1 MTPQAQWLEKNTRYL
16 MARWL
21 AVRERLLPAQNAET
35 EQIGVEDF
43 EREALDI
50 AATMG
55 APPTLD
61 RVCQEFDLSSFER
74 DVLLLCAGVELD
86 PEFNEICSRDPQ
98 YLHLL
103 QPTFHAA
110 LANLPDA
117 NWAAITPASPLRFWR
132 LIEVDRRDQTLA
144 NSPLRLDERILHYL
158 VGADYLDERLANFFQ
173 LVRPPKTMPPS
184 YRQHAEQIM
193 SLWINESEA
202 GIEQPEIE
210 QVRKRGLPPLDE
222 SEQRGQVPLPDLFNP
237 PPIIRLTGDWQSGRS
252 LLAAASCA
260 ALGLRL
266 YSLNASDIPAN
277 SVERETLLRLWQR
290 ESLLLRS
297 ALLLAADDA
306 DAESLRTARNF
317 ARRVGGLVFISG
329 DLTLRSE
336 PVATVEIN
344 LPQESEQRTI
354 WEESLGPLAARFNG
368 QLDEVIT
375 QFRFDPERIRSVA
388 RAVRE
393 KSVEEEVEKALWR
406 ECRVESRALLKE
418 LAECIEPKARWDDLV
433 LPSEHLQT
441 LGEIAAQVR
450 QRMKVYQSWG
460 FAARND
466 RGLGITAL
474 FAGPSGTGKTLAAEV
489 LANDLQLDL
498 HRIDLSQVVSKYIGD
513 TEKNLRAVFDA
524 AEQTGAVL
532 LFDEADALFGKR
544 SEVRDSHDRYA
555 NIEVS
560 YLLQRMEAYRGLAI
574 LTTNKRGSLDP
585 AFLRRLR
592 FVITFPF
599 PDGPQRAKI
608 WARIFPPETPVQ
620 DLDVLKLARLNVA
633 GGNIRNI
640 ALNAAFLAADLGE
653 PVQMSHLLRTARSEC
668 NKIEKQITAA
678 EIGGW
683 A

>member
-1 MTPQAQWLEKNTRYL
+1 MTPQERWLETNTRYL

-21 AVRERLLPAQNAET
+21 AVRERLLPTQTNEAM
-35 EQIGVEDF
+35 QIGAEDF
-43 EREALDI
+43 EREALDL
-50 AATMG
+50 AATMEG
-55 APPTLD
+55 PPTLD
-61 RVCQEFDLSSFER
+61 RLCKEFNLSSFER

-98 YLHLL
+98 YQHLL
-103 QPTFHAA
+103 QPTFHVA

-117 NWAAITPASPLRFWR
+117 LWAVITPASPLRFWR

-144 NSPLRLDERILHYL
+144 SSPLRLDERILHYL

-173 LVRPPKTMPPS
+173 LVRAPKTMPPS
-184 YRQHAEQIM
+184 YRQHAERVT
-193 SLWINESEA
+193 SLWTESGEA
-202 GIEQPEIE
+202 
-210 QVRKRGLPPLDE
+210 PL
-222 SEQRGQVPLPDLFNP
+222 
-237 PPIIRLTGDWQSGRS
+237 IRLTGDWQSGRS
-252 LLAAASCA
+252 QLAAASCA

-266 YSLNASDIPAN
+266 YSLHASEIPAN

-297 ALLLAADDA
+297 ALLLVTDDA
-306 DAESLRTARNF
+306 DAESLRHARSF
-317 ARRVGGLVFISG
+317 ARRVGGLVFVSG
-329 DLTLRSE
+329 ELTLRSE
-336 PVATVEIN
+336 AVATVEIN
-344 LPQESEQRTI
+344 LPQEGEQRTM
-354 WEESLGPLAARFNG
+354 WEESLGPLAARLNG
-368 QLDEVIT
+368 QLDEVVT

-393 KSVEEEVEKALWR
+393 KSAAEEIEKALWR
-406 ECRVESRALLKE
+406 ECRVESRAPLKE
-418 LAECIEPKARWDDLV
+418 LAECIEPKAHWDDLV
-433 LPSEHLQT
+433 LPADHMQT
-441 LGEIAAQVR
+441 LGEITAQVR

-460 FAARND
+460 FAMRND

-513 TEKNLRAVFDA
+513 TEKNLRAVFNA

-608 WARIFPPETPVQ
+608 WARIFPPETPTQ

-668 NKIEKQITAA
+668 NKIEKQVTTA

-683 A
+683 V

>member
-1 MTPQAQWLEKNTRYL
+1 MTPQEQYLETNTRYL

-21 AVRERLLPAQNAET
+21 AVRERLLPTQNSED
-35 EQIGVEDF
+35 QIGAEDF

-50 AATMG
+50 AATME

-61 RVCQEFDLSSFER
+61 RVCKEFNLSPFER

-86 PEFNEICSRDPQ
+86 PEFNELCSRDPQ
-98 YLHLL
+98 HQHLL
-103 QPTFHAA
+103 QPTFHVA
-110 LANLPDA
+110 LANLSEA
-117 NWAAITPASPLRFWR
+117 HWAAITPASPLRFWR

-158 VGADYLDERLANFFQ
+158 VGADYLDERLTNFFQ
-173 LVRPPKTMPPS
+173 PVRAPKTMPPS
-184 YRQHAEQIM
+184 YRTHAERIM
-193 SLWINESEA
+193 SLWADQSGEA
-202 GIEQPEIE
+202 
-210 QVRKRGLPPLDE
+210 
-222 SEQRGQVPLPDLFNP
+222 
-237 PPIIRLTGDWQSGRS
+237 PIIHLTGEWQSGRAM
-252 LLAAASCA
+252 LAAASCA

-297 ALLLAADDA
+297 ALLLVADA
-306 DAESLRTARNF
+306 GDAESLRTARNL
-317 ARRVGGLVFISG
+317 ARRVGGLLFVSG

-336 PVATVEIN
+336 AVATVEIN
-344 LPQESEQRTI
+344 LPQESEQRTL
-354 WEESLGPLAARFNG
+354 WEESLGPLAARLNG
-368 QLDEVIT
+368 QLDEVVT
-375 QFRFDPERIRSVA
+375 QFHFDPERIRSVA

-393 KSVEEEVEKALWR
+393 KASEQEVEKMLWR
-406 ECRVESRALLKE
+406 ECRVESRAPLKE

-460 FAARND
+460 FAMRND

-498 HRIDLSQVVSKYIGD
+498 HHIDLSQVVSKYIGD

-620 DLDVLKLARLNVA
+620 GLDVLKLARLNVA

>member
-1 MTPQAQWLEKNTRYL
+1 MTPQERWLETNTRYL

-21 AVRERLLPAQNAET
+21 AVRERLLPTENAET
-35 EQIGVEDF
+35 EQISVEDF
-43 EREALDI
+43 ETEALNI
-50 AATMG
+50 AATME

-61 RVCQEFDLSSFER
+61 RVCKEFNLSAFER

-98 YLHLL
+98 YQHLL
-103 QPTFHAA
+103 QPTFHTA
-110 LANLPDA
+110 LANLADA
-117 NWAAITPASPLRFWR
+117 HWAVITPASPLRFWR

-144 NSPLRLDERILHYL
+144 NSPLRLDERVLHYL
-158 VGADYLDERLANFFQ
+158 VGADYLDERLSNFFQ
-173 LVRPPKTMPPS
+173 LLRAPKTMPPS
-184 YRQHAEQIM
+184 YRQHAERIM
-193 SLWINESEA
+193 SLWADQSGET
-202 GIEQPEIE
+202 
-210 QVRKRGLPPLDE
+210 
-222 SEQRGQVPLPDLFNP
+222 
-237 PPIIRLTGDWQSGRS
+237 PIIHLTGDWQSGRS
-252 LLAAASCA
+252 LLAAACCA
-260 ALGLRL
+260 ALDLRL
-266 YSLNASDIPAN
+266 YALNATDIPTN

-297 ALLLAADDA
+297 ALLLVADDA
-306 DAESLRTARNF
+306 DAESLRIARNF
-317 ARRVGGLVFISG
+317 ARRVGGLLLVSG
-329 DLTLRSE
+329 DLDLRSE
-336 PVATVEIN
+336 AVATVEID

-354 WEESLGPLAARFNG
+354 WEESLGPLAARLNG
-368 QLDEVIT
+368 QLDEVVS
-375 QFRFDPERIRSVA
+375 QFHFDPERIRSVA

-393 KSVEEEVEKALWR
+393 SATETEVEKALWR
-406 ECRVESRALLKE
+406 ECRVESRIPLKE
-418 LAECIEPKARWDDLV
+418 LAECIEPKAKWDDLV
-433 LPSEHLQT
+433 LPNEHMQT

-450 QRMKVYQSWG
+450 QRMKVYESWG
-460 FAARND
+460 FAMRND

-489 LANDLQLDL
+489 LAHELELDL

-513 TEKNLRAVFDA
+513 TEKNLRAVFNA

-574 LTTNKRGSLDP
+574 LTSNKRGSLDP

-608 WARIFPPETPVQ
+608 WARIFPPETPTQ

-640 ALNAAFLAADLGE
+640 ALNAAFLAADMNE

-668 NKIEKQITAA
+668 SKIEKQITAA

>member
-1 MTPQAQWLEKNTRYL
+1 M
-16 MARWL
+16 
-21 AVRERLLPAQNAET
+21 
-35 EQIGVEDF
+35 ID
-43 EREALDI
+43 
-50 AATMG
+50 AT
-55 APPTLD
+55 
-61 RVCQEFDLSSFER
+61 LSSFER
-74 DVLLLCAGVELD
+74 DVLLLCAGVEID
-86 PEFNEICSRDPQ
+86 PEFNELCSRDPQ
-98 YLHLL
+98 YQHLL
-103 QPTFHAA
+103 QPTFHVA
-110 LANLPDA
+110 LANLSEA
-117 NWAAITPASPLRFWR
+117 HWAAITPASPLRFWR

-173 LVRPPKTMPPS
+173 VVHAPQTMPPS
-184 YRQHAEQIM
+184 YRTQAERIM
-193 SLWINESEA
+193 NLWADKSGEA
-202 GIEQPEIE
+202 
-210 QVRKRGLPPLDE
+210 
-222 SEQRGQVPLPDLFNP
+222 
-237 PPIIRLTGDWQSGRS
+237 PIIHLTGDWQSGRS
-252 LLAAASCA
+252 MLAAASCA

-266 YSLNASDIPAN
+266 YSLNASEIPAN
-277 SVERETLLRLWQR
+277 SIERETLLRLWQR

-297 ALLLAADDA
+297 ALLLVADDA
-306 DAESLRTARNF
+306 DAESLRLARNL
-317 ARRVGGLVFISG
+317 ARRVGGLLFVSG
-329 DLTLRSE
+329 DLALRSE
-336 PVATVEIN
+336 AVATVEID
-344 LPQESEQRTI
+344 LPQASEQRAI
-354 WEESLGPLAARFNG
+354 WEESLGPLAARLNG
-368 QLDEVIT
+368 QLDEVVT

-393 KSVEEEVEKALWR
+393 IASEEEFEKSLWR
-406 ECRVESRALLKE
+406 ECRVESRAPLKE

-433 LPSEHLQT
+433 LPAEHLQT

-460 FAARND
+460 FAMRND

-498 HRIDLSQVVSKYIGD
+498 HHIDLSQVVSKYIGE
-513 TEKNLRAVFDA
+513 TEKNLRAVFNA

-585 AFLRRLR
+585 AFMRRLR

-608 WARIFPPETPVQ
+608 WARIFPPETPVR

-653 PVQMSHLLRTARSEC
+653 PVQMNHLLRTARSEC
-668 NKIEKQITAA
+668 SKIEKQITAA

>member
-1 MTPQAQWLEKNTRYL
+1 MTPQERWLETNTRYL

-21 AVRERLLPAQNAET
+21 AVRERLLPTQSSDE
-35 EQIGVEDF
+35 EQVVSEDF

-50 AATMG
+50 AATMD

-61 RVCQEFDLSSFER
+61 RVCKEFNLSAFER

-86 PEFNEICSRDPQ
+86 PEFTDICSRDPEHQ
-98 YLHLL
+98 HLL

-110 LANLPDA
+110 LANLSEA
-117 NWAAITPASPLRFWR
+117 HWAAITPASPLRFWR
-132 LIEVDRRDQTLA
+132 LLEVDRRNQTLA
-144 NSPLRLDERILHYL
+144 SSPLHLDERILHYL

-173 LVRPPKTMPPS
+173 PVRAPKSMPPS
-184 YRQHAEQIM
+184 YRKHAERIA
-193 SLWINESEA
+193 SLWADDSGET
-202 GIEQPEIE
+202 
-210 QVRKRGLPPLDE
+210 
-222 SEQRGQVPLPDLFNP
+222 
-237 PPIIRLTGDWQSGRS
+237 PIIHLTGDWQSGRP

-260 ALGLRL
+260 ALGLKL
-266 YSLNASDIPAN
+266 YSLNAADIPTN

-297 ALLLAADDA
+297 ALLLVTDDA
-306 DAESLRTARNF
+306 DTEAMRIARNF
-317 ARRVGGLVFISG
+317 ARRVGGLLFISG
-329 DLTLRSE
+329 EVTLRSE
-336 PVATVEIN
+336 SVATVEIN
-344 LPQESEQRTI
+344 LPEDSEQRTI
-354 WEESLGPLAARFNG
+354 WEESLGPLAARLNG
-368 QLDEVIT
+368 QLDDVIS
-375 QFRFDPERIRSVA
+375 QFRFDPERIRSVS

-393 KSVEEEVEKALWR
+393 KASAGEVERVLWR
-406 ECRVESRALLKE
+406 ECRVESRAPLKD
-418 LAECIEPKARWDDLV
+418 LAECIEPKARWDDLI
-433 LPSEHLQT
+433 LPSEHMQT

-450 QRMKVYQSWG
+450 QRMTVYQSWG
-460 FAARND
+460 FALRND

-513 TEKNLRAVFDA
+513 TEKNLRAVFNA

-574 LTTNKRGSLDP
+574 LTTNKRGSLDN

-592 FVITFPF
+592 FLINFPF
-599 PDGPQRAKI
+599 PDTAQRAKI
-608 WARIFPPETPVQ
+608 WSRIFPDETPTR
-620 DLDVLKLARLNVA
+620 DLDILKLARLSVA

-653 PVQMSHLLRTARSEC
+653 PVQMSHLLRTARTEC
-668 NKIEKQITAA
+668 NKIEKQVTAA

-683 A
+683 V

>member
-1 MTPQAQWLEKNTRYL
+1 MTPQERWLETNTRYL

-21 AVRERLLPAQNAET
+21 AVRERLLPTQNSEAE
-35 EQIGVEDF
+35 QVGAEDF

-50 AATMG
+50 AATME
-55 APPTLD
+55 AAPTLD
-61 RVCQEFDLSSFER
+61 RVCKEFNLSSFER

-86 PEFNEICSRDPQ
+86 PEFNEICARDPQ
-98 YLHLL
+98 YQHLL
-103 QPTFHAA
+103 QPTFHVA

-117 NWAAITPASPLRFWR
+117 HWAAITPASPLRFWR

-158 VGADYLDERLANFFQ
+158 VGADYLDERLANFFEP
-173 LVRPPKTMPPS
+173 VRAPKTMPPS
-184 YRQHAEQIM
+184 YRRHAERIT
-193 SLWINESEA
+193 SLWAE
-202 GIEQPEIE
+202 P
-210 QVRKRGLPPLDE
+210 DE
-222 SEQRGQVPLPDLFNP
+222 R
-237 PPIIRLTGDWQSGRS
+237 PIIRLAGDWLSGRPA
-252 LLAAASCA
+252 LAAASCA
-260 ALGLRL
+260 ALGLNL

-297 ALLLAADDA
+297 ALLLVTDNA
-306 DAESLRTARNF
+306 DAESLRMARNF
-317 ARRVGGLVFISG
+317 IQRAGGLLFVSG
-329 DLTLRSE
+329 DLALRSE

-344 LPQESEQRTI
+344 LPQDGEQRTL
-354 WEESLGPLAARFNG
+354 WEESLGPLAARLNG
-368 QLDEVIT
+368 QLDEVVT

-388 RAVRE
+388 RVVRE
-393 KSVEEEVEKALWR
+393 NAADRPAELEQVLWR
-406 ECRVESRALLKE
+406 ECRVESRAPLKE
-418 LAECIEPKARWDDLV
+418 LAECIEPKAHWDDLV
-433 LPSEHLQT
+433 LPGEHLQT

-460 FAARND
+460 FAIRND

-513 TEKNLRAVFDA
+513 TEKNLRAVFNA

-574 LTTNKRGSLDP
+574 LTTNKRGSLDT

-592 FVITFPF
+592 FLITFPF
-599 PDGPQRAKI
+599 PDGTHRAKI
-608 WARIFPPETPVQ
+608 WSRIFPPETPTQ

-640 ALNAAFLAADLGE
+640 ALNAAFLAADLNE
-653 PVQMSHLLRTARSEC
+653 PVQMSHLLRTARTEC
-668 NKIEKQITAA
+668 NKIEKQITTA
-678 EIGGW
+678 ETGGW
-683 A
+683 V

>member
-1 MTPQAQWLEKNTRYL
+1 MTPQERWLETNTRYL

-21 AVRERLLPAQNAET
+21 AVRERLLPTQSSDE
-35 EQIGVEDF
+35 EQVVSEDF

-50 AATMG
+50 AATMD

-61 RVCQEFDLSSFER
+61 RVCKEFNLSAFER

-86 PEFNEICSRDPQ
+86 PEFTDICSRDPEHQ
-98 YLHLL
+98 HLL

-110 LANLPDA
+110 LANLSDA
-117 NWAAITPASPLRFWR
+117 HWAAITPASPLRFWR
-132 LIEVDRRDQTLA
+132 LLEVDRRNQTLA
-144 NSPLRLDERILHYL
+144 SSPLHLDERILHYL

-173 LVRPPKTMPPS
+173 PVRAPKSMPPS
-184 YRQHAEQIM
+184 YRKHAERIA
-193 SLWINESEA
+193 SLWADDSGET
-202 GIEQPEIE
+202 
-210 QVRKRGLPPLDE
+210 
-222 SEQRGQVPLPDLFNP
+222 
-237 PPIIRLTGDWQSGRS
+237 PIIHLTGDWQSGRP

-260 ALGLRL
+260 ALGLKL
-266 YSLNASDIPAN
+266 YSLNAADIPTN

-297 ALLLAADDA
+297 ALLLVTDDVDTEA
-306 DAESLRTARNF
+306 MRIARNF
-317 ARRVGGLVFISG
+317 ARRVGGLLFISG
-329 DLTLRSE
+329 EVTLRSE
-336 PVATVEIN
+336 SVATVEIN
-344 LPQESEQRTI
+344 LPEDSEQRTI
-354 WEESLGPLAARFNG
+354 WEESLGPLAARLNG
-368 QLDEVIT
+368 QLDEVIS
-375 QFRFDPERIRSVA
+375 QFRFDPERIRSVS

-393 KSVEEEVEKALWR
+393 KASAGEVERVLWR
-406 ECRVESRALLKE
+406 ECRVESRAPLKD
-418 LAECIEPKARWDDLV
+418 LAECIEPKARWDDLI
-433 LPSEHLQT
+433 LPSEHMQT

-450 QRMKVYQSWG
+450 QRMTVYQSWG
-460 FAARND
+460 FALRND

-513 TEKNLRAVFDA
+513 TEKNLRAVFNA

-574 LTTNKRGSLDP
+574 LTTNKRGSLDN

-592 FVITFPF
+592 FLINFPF
-599 PDGPQRAKI
+599 PDTAQRAKI
-608 WARIFPPETPVQ
+608 WSRIFPDETPTR
-620 DLDVLKLARLNVA
+620 DLDILKLARLSVA

-653 PVQMSHLLRTARSEC
+653 PVQMSHLLRTARTEC
-668 NKIEKQITAA
+668 NKIEKQVTAA

-683 A
+683 V

>member
-1 MTPQAQWLEKNTRYL
+1 MTPQERWLETNTRYL

-21 AVRERLLPAQNAET
+21 AVRELLLPAQSAE
-35 EQIGVEDF
+35 EDDVVSEDF

-50 AATMG
+50 AATME

-61 RVCQEFDLSSFER
+61 RVCKEFNLSAFER

-86 PEFNEICSRDPQ
+86 LEFTDLCSRDPEHQ
-98 YLHLL
+98 HLL
-103 QPTFHAA
+103 QPTFHTA
-110 LANLPDA
+110 LANLTDA
-117 NWAAITPASPLRFWR
+117 HWAAITPASPLRFWR
-132 LIEVDRRDQTLA
+132 LVEVDRRDQTLA
-144 NSPLRLDERILHYL
+144 NSPLHLDERILHYL

-173 LVRPPKTMPPS
+173 PVRAPKSMPPS
-184 YRQHAEQIM
+184 YRKHAERITG
-193 SLWINESEA
+193 LWGSE
-202 GIEQPEIE
+202 E
-210 QVRKRGLPPLDE
+210 PP
-222 SEQRGQVPLPDLFNP
+222 V
-237 PPIIRLTGDWQSGRS
+237 IHLTGDWQSGRP

-260 ALGLRL
+260 ALDLRL
-266 YSLNASDIPAN
+266 YALNAADIPTN

-297 ALLLAADDA
+297 ALLLVTDDA
-306 DAESLRTARNF
+306 DAEAMRIARNF
-317 ARRVGGLVFISG
+317 AKRVGGLLLVSG
-329 DLTLRSE
+329 DVILRSE
-336 PVATVEIN
+336 SVATIEIN
-344 LPQESEQRTI
+344 LPEESEQRAI
-354 WEESLGPLAARFNG
+354 WEESLGPLAARLNG

-375 QFRFDPERIRSVA
+375 QFRFDPERIRSVS

-393 KSVEEEVEKALWR
+393 KASADEVEKVLWR
-406 ECRVESRALLKE
+406 ECRVESRAPLKE
-418 LAECIEPKARWDDLV
+418 LAECIEPKARWNDLV
-433 LPSEHLQT
+433 LPGEHMQT

-450 QRMKVYQSWG
+450 QRMTVYQSWG
-460 FAARND
+460 FALRND

-513 TEKNLRAVFDA
+513 TEKNLRAVFNA

-574 LTTNKRGSLDP
+574 LTTNKRGSLDN

-592 FVITFPF
+592 FLINFPF
-599 PDGPQRAKI
+599 PDATQRAKI
-608 WARIFPPETPVQ
+608 WSRIFPDETPTR
-620 DLDVLKLARLNVA
+620 DLDILKLARLNVA

-640 ALNAAFLAADLGE
+640 ALNAAFLAADMGE
-653 PVQMSHLLRTARSEC
+653 PVQMSHLLRTARTEC
-668 NKIEKQITAA
+668 NKIEKQVTVA

-683 A
+683 V

>member
-1 MTPQAQWLEKNTRYL
+1 MTPQERWLETNTRYL

-21 AVRERLLPAQNAET
+21 AVRERLLPIQNSED
-35 EQIGVEDF
+35 EQIVAEDF

-50 AATMG
+50 AATME

-61 RVCQEFDLSSFER
+61 RVCKELNLSSFER

-98 YLHLL
+98 YQHLL
-103 QPTFHAA
+103 QPTFHVA

-117 NWAAITPASPLRFWR
+117 HWAAITPASALRFWR
-132 LIEVDRRDQTLA
+132 LVDVDRRDQTLA

-173 LVRPPKTMPPS
+173 VVRAPHAMPPS
-184 YRQHAEQIM
+184 YRSHAERIV
-193 SLWINESEA
+193 SLWGDKSGA
-202 GIEQPEIE
+202 A
-210 QVRKRGLPPLDE
+210 
-222 SEQRGQVPLPDLFNP
+222 
-237 PPIIRLTGDWQSGRS
+237 PIIHLTGDWQSGRP

-266 YSLNASDIPAN
+266 YALNASDIPAN

-297 ALLLAADDA
+297 ALLLVTDDA
-306 DAESLRTARNF
+306 DAESLRIARHL
-317 ARRVGGLVFISG
+317 ARRVGGLLFISG
-329 DLTLRSE
+329 DVALGSE
-336 PVATVEIN
+336 AVATVEIN
-344 LPQESEQRTI
+344 LPPESEQRAI
-354 WEESLGPLAARFNG
+354 WEESLGPLAARLNG
-368 QLDEVIT
+368 HLDEVVT
-375 QFRFDPERIRSVA
+375 QFRFDPARIRSVA

-393 KSVEEEVEKALWR
+393 QTTEAEVEKVLWR
-406 ECRVESRALLKE
+406 ECRVESRAPLKE
-418 LAECIEPKARWDDLV
+418 LAECIEPKAHWDDLI
-433 LPSEHLQT
+433 LPGEHMQT

-450 QRMKVYQSWG
+450 QRVKVYESWG
-460 FAARND
+460 FAMRND

-513 TEKNLRAVFDA
+513 TEKNLRAVFNA

-574 LTTNKRGSLDP
+574 LTTNKRGSLDA

-592 FVITFPF
+592 FLITFPF
-599 PDGPQRAKI
+599 PDGAHRAQI
-608 WARIFPPETPVQ
+608 WSRIFPPETPVQ
-620 DLDVLKLARLNVA
+620 DLDVLKLARLSVA

-640 ALNAAFLAADLGE
+640 ALNAAFLAADMGE
-653 PVQMSHLLRTARSEC
+653 PVQMSHLLRTARTEC

-683 A
+683 V

>member
-1 MTPQAQWLEKNTRYL
+1 MTPQERFLETNTRYL

-21 AVRERLLPAQNAET
+21 AVRERLLPSQSSQE
-35 EQIGVEDF
+35 EQIVSEDF

-50 AATMG
+50 AATMD

-61 RVCQEFDLSSFER
+61 RVCKEFNLSPFER
-74 DVLLLCAGVELD
+74 DVLLFCAGVELD
-86 PEFNEICSRDPQ
+86 PEFTELCSHEHQ
-98 YLHLL
+98 HLL
-103 QPTFHAA
+103 QPTFQTA
-110 LANLPDA
+110 LANLADA
-117 NWAAITPASPLRFWR
+117 HWAAITPASPLRFWR
-132 LIEVDRRDQTLA
+132 LLEVDRSDQTLA

-173 LVRPPKTMPPS
+173 PVRAPKSMPPS
-184 YRQHAEQIM
+184 YRKHAERIV
-193 SLWINESEA
+193 SLWGSQE
-202 GIEQPEIE
+202 
-210 QVRKRGLPPLDE
+210 PP
-222 SEQRGQVPLPDLFNP
+222 V
-237 PPIIRLTGDWQSGRS
+237 IHLTGDWQSGRP

-260 ALGLRL
+260 ALDLRL
-266 YSLNASDIPAN
+266 YSLNASDIPTN

-297 ALLLAADDA
+297 ALLLVTDDA
-306 DAESLRTARNF
+306 DAEAMRSARNF
-317 ARRVGGLVFISG
+317 AGRVGGLLFVSG
-329 DLTLRSE
+329 EVTLRTESL
-336 PVATVEIN
+336 ATVEID
-344 LPQESEQRTI
+344 LPEDGEQRTI
-354 WEESLGPLAARFNG
+354 WEESLGPLAARLNG
-368 QLDEVIT
+368 QLDEVVS
-375 QFRFDPERIRSVA
+375 QFRFDPERIRSVS

-393 KSVEEEVEKALWR
+393 SASAGEVEKVLWR
-406 ECRVESRALLKE
+406 ECRVESRAPLKD
-418 LAECIEPKARWDDLV
+418 LAECIEPKARWEDLI
-433 LPSEHLQT
+433 LPREHMQT

-450 QRMKVYQSWG
+450 QRMTVYQTWG
-460 FAARND
+460 FAIRND

-513 TEKNLRAVFDA
+513 TEKNLRAVFNA

-574 LTTNKRGSLDP
+574 LTTNKRGSLDH

-592 FVITFPF
+592 FLINFPF
-599 PDGPQRAKI
+599 PDATHRAKI
-608 WARIFPPETPVQ
+608 WARIFPDETPTR

-640 ALNAAFLAADLGE
+640 ALNAAFLAADIGE
-653 PVQMSHLLRTARSEC
+653 PVQMSHLLRTARTEC
-668 NKIEKQITAA
+668 NKIEKQVTAA

-683 A
+683 V

>member
-1 MTPQAQWLEKNTRYL
+1 MTPQERWLETNTRYL

-21 AVRERLLPAQNAET
+21 AVRERLLPTKNSEE
-35 EQIGVEDF
+35 EQIVSEDF
-43 EREALDI
+43 EKEALDI
-50 AATMG
+50 AATMD

-61 RVCQEFDLSSFER
+61 RVCKELNLSAFER
-74 DVLLLCAGVELD
+74 DVMLYCAGVELD
-86 PEFNEICSRDPQ
+86 PEFNELCSRDPEHQ
-98 YLHLL
+98 HLL
-103 QPTFHAA
+103 QPTFHIA
-110 LANLPDA
+110 LANLSDA
-117 NWAAITPASPLRFWR
+117 HWAAITPASPLRFWR
-132 LIEVDRRDQTLA
+132 LVEVDRRDQTLA

-158 VGADYLDERLANFFQ
+158 VGADYLDERLANFFN
-173 LVRPPKTMPPS
+173 LVHAPKTMPPS
-184 YRQHAEQIM
+184 YRKHAERIVN
-193 SLWINESEA
+193 LWGS
-202 GIEQPEIE
+202 
-210 QVRKRGLPPLDE
+210 DE
-222 SEQRGQVPLPDLFNP
+222 
-237 PPIIRLTGDWQSGRS
+237 PPIIHLTGDWISGRP

-260 ALGLRL
+260 ALELKL
-266 YSLNASDIPAN
+266 YSLNATDIPAN

-297 ALLLAADDA
+297 ALLLVTDDA
-306 DAESLRTARNF
+306 DAESLRIARNF
-317 ARRVGGLVFISG
+317 MRRVGGLLFVSG
-329 DLTLRSE
+329 DIALRSE

-344 LPQESEQRTI
+344 LPEDSEQRTI
-354 WEESLGPLAARFNG
+354 WEESLGPLAARLNG
-368 QLDEVIT
+368 QLDEVVS
-375 QFRFDPERIRSVA
+375 QFRFEPERIRSVG
-388 RAVRE
+388 RAIGE
-393 KSVEEEVEKALWR
+393 NASEADVEKVLWR
-406 ECRVESRALLKE
+406 ECRVESRAPLKE
-418 LAECIEPKARWDDLV
+418 LAELIEPRAHWDDLI
-433 LPSEHLQT
+433 LPGEHLQT

-450 QRMKVYQSWG
+450 QRTKVYQSWG
-460 FAARND
+460 FALRND

-513 TEKNLRAVFDA
+513 TEKNLRAVFNA

-574 LTTNKRGSLDP
+574 LTTNKRGSLDG

-592 FVITFPF
+592 FLIPFPF
-599 PDGPQRAKI
+599 PDAAHRAKI
-608 WARIFPPETPVQ
+608 WSRIFPAETPTQ

-640 ALNAAFLAADLGE
+640 ALNAAFLAADMGE
-653 PVQMSHLLRTARSEC
+653 PVQMSHLVRTARTEC
-668 NKIEKQITAA
+668 NKIEKQITTA

-683 A
+683 V

>member
-1 MTPQAQWLEKNTRYL
+1 MTPQEQYLETNTRYL

-21 AVRERLLPAQNAET
+21 AVRELLLPTQNSED
-35 EQIGVEDF
+35 QIGAEDF

-50 AATMG
+50 AATME

-61 RVCQEFDLSSFER
+61 RVCKEFNLSPFER

-86 PEFNEICSRDPQ
+86 PEFNELCSRDPQ
-98 YLHLL
+98 HQHLL
-103 QPTFHAA
+103 QPTFHVA
-110 LANLPDA
+110 LANLSEA
-117 NWAAITPASPLRFWR
+117 HWAAITPASPLRFWR
-132 LIEVDRRDQTLA
+132 LIEVDRRDQILA

-158 VGADYLDERLANFFQ
+158 VGADYLDERLTNFFQ
-173 LVRPPKTMPPS
+173 PVRAPKTMPPS
-184 YRQHAEQIM
+184 YRTHAERIM
-193 SLWINESEA
+193 SLWADQSGEA
-202 GIEQPEIE
+202 
-210 QVRKRGLPPLDE
+210 
-222 SEQRGQVPLPDLFNP
+222 
-237 PPIIRLTGDWQSGRS
+237 PIIHLTGEWQSGRAM
-252 LLAAASCA
+252 LAAASCA

-297 ALLLAADDA
+297 ALLLVADA
-306 DAESLRTARNF
+306 GDAESLRMARNL
-317 ARRVGGLVFISG
+317 AQRVGGLLFVSG

-336 PVATVEIN
+336 AVATVEIN
-344 LPQESEQRTI
+344 LPQESEQRTL
-354 WEESLGPLAARFNG
+354 WEESLGPLAARLNG

-393 KSVEEEVEKALWR
+393 KASEQEVEKMLWR
-406 ECRVESRALLKE
+406 ECRVESRAPLKE

-460 FAARND
+460 FAMRND

-498 HRIDLSQVVSKYIGD
+498 HHIDLSQVVSKYIGD

-620 DLDVLKLARLNVA
+620 GLDVLKLARLNVA

>member
-1 MTPQAQWLEKNTRYL
+1 MTPQERWLETNTRYL

-21 AVRERLLPAQNAET
+21 AVRERLLPTKNSEE
-35 EQIGVEDF
+35 EQIVSEDF

-50 AATMG
+50 AATMDE
-55 APPTLD
+55 PPTLD
-61 RVCQEFDLSSFER
+61 RVCKELNLSAFER
-74 DVLLLCAGVELD
+74 DVLLYCAGVELD
-86 PEFNEICSRDPQ
+86 PEFNELCSREPEHQ
-98 YLHLL
+98 HLL
-103 QPTFHAA
+103 QPTFHIA
-110 LANLPDA
+110 LASLSDA
-117 NWAAITPASPLRFWR
+117 HWAAITPASPLRFWR

-144 NSPLRLDERILHYL
+144 NSPLHLDERILHYL
-158 VGADYLDERLANFFQ
+158 VGADYLDERLANFFN
-173 LVRPPKTMPPS
+173 LVRAPKTMPPS
-184 YRQHAEQIM
+184 YRKHAERIT
-193 SLWINESEA
+193 SLWGSE
-202 GIEQPEIE
+202 E
-210 QVRKRGLPPLDE
+210 
-222 SEQRGQVPLPDLFNP
+222 
-237 PPIIRLTGDWQSGRS
+237 PPIIHLTGDWQSGRP
-252 LLAAASCA
+252 LLAAASCS
-260 ALGLRL
+260 ALGLKL

-297 ALLLAADDA
+297 ALLLVTDDA
-306 DAESLRTARNF
+306 DAESLRLARNF
-317 ARRVGGLVFISG
+317 MRRVGGLLFVSG
-329 DLTLRSE
+329 DVALRSE

-344 LPQESEQRTI
+344 LPEDSEQRTI
-354 WEESLGPLAARFNG
+354 WEESLGPLAARLNG
-368 QLDEVIT
+368 QLDEVVG
-375 QFRFDPERIRSVA
+375 QFRFDPERIRSVG
-388 RAVRE
+388 RAIRE
-393 KSVEEEVEKALWR
+393 DASEADVEKVLWR
-406 ECRVESRALLKE
+406 ECRVEARAPLKE
-418 LAECIEPKARWDDLV
+418 LAECIEPKAHWDDLV
-433 LPSEHLQT
+433 LPGEHLQT

-450 QRMKVYQSWG
+450 QRIKVYQSWG
-460 FAARND
+460 FALRND

-513 TEKNLRAVFDA
+513 TEKNLRAVFNA

-574 LTTNKRGSLDP
+574 LTTNKRGSLDS

-592 FVITFPF
+592 FLIPFPF
-599 PDGPQRAKI
+599 PDHMHRAKI
-608 WARIFPPETPVQ
+608 WSRIFPAETPTQ

-640 ALNAAFLAADLGE
+640 ALNAAFLAADMGE
-653 PVQMSHLLRTARSEC
+653 PVQMSHLLRTARTEC
-668 NKIEKQITAA
+668 NKIEKQITTA

-683 A
+683 V

>member
-1 MTPQAQWLEKNTRYL
+1 MTPQQRFLEMNTRYL

-21 AVRERLLPAQNAET
+21 AVRERLLPTQSSEE
-35 EQIGVEDF
+35 EQVGTEDF
-43 EREALDI
+43 EHEAFDI
-50 AATMG
+50 AATMD

-61 RVCQEFDLSSFER
+61 RLCKEFNLSSFER

-86 PEFNEICSRDPQ
+86 PEFNDICSRNPEHR
-98 YLHLL
+98 HLL
-103 QPTFHAA
+103 QPSFHIA
-110 LANLPDA
+110 LANLVDA
-117 NWAAITPASPLRFWR
+117 HWDVITPASPLRFWR
-132 LIEVDRRDQTLA
+132 LLEVDRHDHTLA

-173 LVRPPKTMPPS
+173 PVRAPKSMPPS
-184 YRQHAEQIM
+184 YRKHAERIT
-193 SLWINESEA
+193 SLWGSDSGET
-202 GIEQPEIE
+202 
-210 QVRKRGLPPLDE
+210 
-222 SEQRGQVPLPDLFNP
+222 
-237 PPIIRLTGDWQSGRS
+237 PIIHLTGNWRSGRQ
-252 LLAAASCA
+252 LLAAASCT
-260 ALGLRL
+260 ALGLKL
-266 YSLNASDIPAN
+266 YSLNASDIPTN

-297 ALLLAADDA
+297 ALLLVTDDA

-317 ARRVGGLVFISG
+317 SRRLAGGLLFVSG
-329 DLTLRSE
+329 DVTLRSE
-336 PVATVEIN
+336 TVATVEIN
-344 LPQESEQRTI
+344 LPEDNEQRTI
-354 WEESLGPLAARFNG
+354 WEESLGPLAARLNG
-368 QLDEVIT
+368 QLDEVVS
-375 QFRFDPERIRSVA
+375 QFRFEPERIRSVA

-393 KSVEEEVEKALWR
+393 KSSEEAVEKVLWR
-406 ECRVESRALLKE
+406 ECRVESRTPLKE
-418 LAECIEPKARWDDLV
+418 LAECIEPKAHWEDLI
-433 LPSEHLQT
+433 LPAEHLQT

-460 FAARND
+460 FAIRND

-513 TEKNLRAVFDA
+513 TEKNLRAVFNA

-574 LTTNKRGSLDP
+574 LTTNKRASLDP

-592 FVITFPF
+592 FVVTFPF
-599 PDGPQRAKI
+599 PDVAQRAKI
-608 WARIFPPETPVQ
+608 WSRIFPAETPTEN
-620 DLDVLKLARLNVA
+620 LDVLKLARLNVA

-640 ALNAAFLAADLGE
+640 ALNAAFLAADMGG
-653 PVQMSHLLRTARSEC
+653 PVQMTHLLRTARTEC
-668 NKIEKQITAA
+668 TKIEKQITAA

-683 A
+683 V

>member
-1 MTPQAQWLEKNTRYL
+1 MTEQERYLEANTRYL

-21 AVRERLLPAQNAET
+21 AVRERLLPTQNSED
-35 EQIGVEDF
+35 QIGAEDF
-43 EREALDI
+43 GREALDI
-50 AATMG
+50 AATME

-61 RVCQEFDLSSFER
+61 RVCKEFNLSSFER

-98 YLHLL
+98 YQHLL
-103 QPTFHAA
+103 QPTFHVA
-110 LANLPDA
+110 LANLSEA
-117 NWAAITPASPLRFWR
+117 HWAAITPASPLRFWR

-173 LVRPPKTMPPS
+173 VVHAPQTMPPS
-184 YRQHAEQIM
+184 YRTQAERIM
-193 SLWINESEA
+193 NLWADKSGEA
-202 GIEQPEIE
+202 
-210 QVRKRGLPPLDE
+210 
-222 SEQRGQVPLPDLFNP
+222 
-237 PPIIRLTGDWQSGRS
+237 PIIHLTGDWQSGRS
-252 LLAAASCA
+252 MLAAASCA

-266 YSLNASDIPAN
+266 YSLNASEIPAN
-277 SVERETLLRLWQR
+277 SIERETLLRLWQR

-297 ALLLAADDA
+297 ALLLVADDA
-306 DAESLRTARNF
+306 DAESLRLARKL
-317 ARRVGGLVFISG
+317 ARRVGGLLFVSG
-329 DLTLRSE
+329 DLALRSE
-336 PVATVEIN
+336 AVATVEID
-344 LPQESEQRTI
+344 LPQASEQRAI
-354 WEESLGPLAARFNG
+354 WEESLGPLAARLNG
-368 QLDEVIT
+368 QLDEVVT

-393 KSVEEEVEKALWR
+393 IASEEEFEKSLWR
-406 ECRVESRALLKE
+406 ECRVESRAPLKE

-433 LPSEHLQT
+433 LPAEHLQT

-460 FAARND
+460 FAMRND

-498 HRIDLSQVVSKYIGD
+498 HHIDLSQVVSKYIGE
-513 TEKNLRAVFDA
+513 TEKNLRAVFNA

-585 AFLRRLR
+585 AFMRRLR

-608 WARIFPPETPVQ
+608 WARIFPPETPVR

-653 PVQMSHLLRTARSEC
+653 PVQMNHLLRTARSEC
-668 NKIEKQITAA
+668 SKIEKQITAA